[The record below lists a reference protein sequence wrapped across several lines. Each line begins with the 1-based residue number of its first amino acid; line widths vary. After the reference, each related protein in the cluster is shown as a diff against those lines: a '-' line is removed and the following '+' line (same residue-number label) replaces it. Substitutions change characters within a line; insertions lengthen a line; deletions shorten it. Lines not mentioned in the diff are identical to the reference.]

1 MASPPRRASETGNG
15 NFHQKKRKGGGE
27 RETLER
33 EGVVA
38 EGGDEDKGKTL
49 LPA

>member
-1 MASPPRRASETGNG
+1 MASPPGRASETGNG

-33 EGVVA
+33 EGVAA
-38 EGGDEDKGKTL
+38 EGGDEDKGKAL
-49 LPA
+49 LFA